1 MKVWISTLFS
11 VGALLV
17 PRGGDAQVMVVSN
30 AVQERE
36 ALPGETYGG
45 TIRLR
50 NTSAEMQEVR
60 VYQTGYLFHA
70 DGRSLHVA
78 PDSQPRSNA
87 GWMGVTPTSLVIAA
101 GDEVD
106 VGYTV
111 SVPKAGVSA
120 GTYWSMIMVE
130 PLARDVPDGRAA
142 GAPSVGV
149 RTVLRFGIQ
158 IATHVSGEVAHQLG
172 IENARVASGTT
183 GERELTFELIN
194 TGVAAYRPNVSVE
207 IFDAQGVAIA
217 TLQEQRGLMYP
228 GTSTLQRFA
237 LADLPPGQYE
247 ALVVVDTGS
256 PEVFGAQIR
265 LIVAAAR

>member
-1 MKVWISTLFS
+1 MKVWMLGLFS
-11 VGALLV
+11 AAAVLMPLGA
-17 PRGGDAQVMVVSN
+17 DAQVMVVSN

-45 TIRLR
+45 TIRLS

-87 GWMGVTPTSLVIAA
+87 GWMRVTPTSLVIAA
-101 GDEVD
+101 GEVVD
-106 VGYTV
+106 VSYTV
-111 SVPKAGVSA
+111 SVPDAGVRA

-130 PLARDVPDGRAA
+130 PLPRDVRDGSAS
-142 GAPSVGV
+142 GAPAVGV

-158 IATHVSGEVAHQLG
+158 VATHVSGDVPHRLR
-172 IENARVASGTT
+172 IDNASVVT
-183 GERELTFELIN
+183 GRAAERELTFELIN
-194 TGVAAYRPNVSVE
+194 TGDAAYRPNVSVE
-207 IFDAQGVAIA
+207 IFDAQGASME
-217 TLQEQRGLMYP
+217 TLEEQRGLIYP

-237 LADLPPGQYE
+237 LTDLPAGQYE
-247 ALVVVDTGS
+247 ALVVVDTGA

-265 LIVAAAR
+265 LNVAATR

>member
-1 MKVWISTLFS
+1 MKVWIPMLFS
-11 VGALLV
+11 VAAVLM
-17 PRGGDAQVMVVSN
+17 PRAAVAQVMVVSN

-36 ALPGETYGG
+36 ALPGEVYAG

-50 NTSAEMQEVR
+50 NTSTDMQEVR

-87 GWMGVTPTSLVIAA
+87 GWMRVTPMSLVIAA

-106 VGYTV
+106 VSYTV
-111 SVPKAGVSA
+111 SVPGTGVTA
-120 GTYWSMIMVE
+120 GTYWSMVMVE
-130 PLARDVPDGRAA
+130 PLAQDARDSNAS

-158 IATHVSGEVAHQLG
+158 VATHVSGEVAHGLG
-172 IENARVASGTT
+172 IENARVIGGST
-183 GERELTFELIN
+183 GGRELTFELVN
-194 TGVAAYRPNVSVE
+194 TGDAAYRPNVSVE
-207 IFDAQGVAIA
+207 IFDVQGTAIA
-217 TLQEQRGLMYP
+217 TLEEQRGLMYP

-265 LIVAAAR
+265 LIVAATR